1 MKRVRTSSTNKNEKE
16 KNKAND
22 QNKLNVLSTC
32 YDELDAMFSK
42 YSFAEISQ
50 LILKIMNNIGEEE
63 KKNVKPYEEMKCII
77 SKLKNKENLLI
88 MCFSILSKNCL
99 LKKDSSELGTTSQIK
114 KEKKEK
120 SPNKESPHFEEKNKP
135 HLDRNQKDS
144 DLLQNEIRINNKLRF
159 YENPSIINSMINTA
173 KVGVHYYKSEEGE
186 IFSYSQIKQ
195 ARSSICLPIKFSCNR
210 TKSKCG
216 AQCVIFNSN
225 NKVSVK
231 LIGSH
236 NHTEGIKK
244 SYFFSQ
250 YQFLFEKKWDHIQIF
265 KNKGIVTVVRL
276 C

>member
-1 MKRVRTSSTNKNEKE
+1 MKYKE
-16 KNKAND
+16 
-22 QNKLNVLSTC
+22 S
-32 YDELDAMFSK
+32 
-42 YSFAEISQ
+42 
-50 LILKIMNNIGEEE
+50 
-63 KKNVKPYEEMKCII
+63 
-77 SKLKNKENLLI
+77 LLI
-88 MCFSILSKNCL
+88 MCFSILSAKCL
-99 LKKDSSELGTTSQIK
+99 LKNDCGEYGKTSEIK
-114 KEKKEK
+114 KEEKEGN
-120 SPNKESPHFEEKNKP
+120 PNKETADFEENNMP
-135 HLDRNQKDS
+135 RLDRNQKE

-159 YENPSIINSMINTA
+159 YAHPSIINSIINTA
-173 KVGVHYYKSEEGE
+173 NVGVHYYKSEEGE